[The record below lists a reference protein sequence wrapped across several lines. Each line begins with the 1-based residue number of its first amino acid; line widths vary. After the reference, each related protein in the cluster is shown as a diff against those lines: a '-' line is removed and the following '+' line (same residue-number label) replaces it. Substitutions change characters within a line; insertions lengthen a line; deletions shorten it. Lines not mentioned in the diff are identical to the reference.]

1 MAIAGFGVSTTFGS
15 SSAGDHEK
23 SGITYSVSASTSLN
37 GFGLSIGFDEDLEP
51 SIGVDYDLGG
61 LTLYAGYDAD
71 DEGGSIGATLSF

>member
-1 MAIAGFGVSTTFGS
+1 MLPAAGYLYVPE
-15 SSAGDHEK
+15 AGGI
-23 SGITYSVSASTSLN
+23 SGGY
-37 GFGLSIGFDEDLEP
+37 DEDLEP